1 MYGRLERIL
10 QIQNISLKR
19 LAQDTNISYN
29 HIIKI
34 MSGERKF
41 TLDEA
46 LKIKNYLR
54 LDISIEELFSEY

>member
-10 QIQNISLKR
+10 QIENISLKR

-29 HIIKI
+29 YIIKA
-34 MSGERKF
+34 MLGERKF

-46 LKIKNYLR
+46 QKIKYYLR